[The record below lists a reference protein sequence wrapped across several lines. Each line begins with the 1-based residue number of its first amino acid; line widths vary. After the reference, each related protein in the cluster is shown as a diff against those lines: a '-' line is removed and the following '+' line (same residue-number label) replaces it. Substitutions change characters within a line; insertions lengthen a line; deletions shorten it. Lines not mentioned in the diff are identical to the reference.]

1 MLKEIASR
9 PVDKLR
15 EMTGASFD
23 LEQILPI
30 ELVREHTKTDDIIS
44 VSDAQLQLYRRAAL
58 QAAEKYTG
66 MFFIGQR
73 VIQEPVNYPGSFWNS
88 ANYFFDHVTK
98 YSVAQPFAY
107 LYGDTSR
114 GIAQVPVAIGSRIVR
129 LTNHPGTFGAGCC
142 NPCNA
147 PSQPMLQYT
156 AGYSCEDDIPAA
168 IALGALKYITHV
180 IENPGDVIIAVTP
193 SGTLNNRGVSVTEAA
208 NPALASGAI
217 DIWRSAMDHA
227 I

>member
-1 MLKEIASR
+1 MLKEIASL

-15 EMTGASFD
+15 EMTGVSFD
-23 LEQILPI
+23 LEQILSI
-30 ELVREHTKTDDIIS
+30 ELIREHTKTDDIIS
-44 VSDAQLQLYRRAAL
+44 VSDAQLQLYRRAAI

-66 MFFIGQR
+66 MFFTGQR
-73 VIQEPVNYPGSFWNS
+73 VMQELVTYPGSFWNS
-88 ANYFFDHVTK
+88 ANYYFEHTTK
-98 YSVAQPFAY
+98 YSFAQPFAY

-114 GIAQVPVAIGSRIVR
+114 GIEQVPVAVGSRTVR
-129 LTNHPGTFGAGCC
+129 LTNHPGDFGAGCC
-142 NPCNA
+142 NPCKQ

-156 AGYSCEDDIPAA
+156 AGFSCENDIPAA

-180 IENPGDVIIAVTP
+180 IENLGDVVIAVTP
-193 SGTLNNRGVSVTEAA
+193 SGSPNNRGVSITEAA

-217 DIWRSAMDHA
+217 DIWRSAVDHA